1 MNSNKILPLL
11 GLLLLLILAIGSISA
26 ADADDLD
33 DALAN
38 IDLTDEGQSVNAI
51 DDSNM
56 VNDVNLNKIESS
68 SSRMA
73 MSFIASQIEHI
84 LESSIY
90 RNICF
95 SDYNEYL
102 QIKNSSDMDQKKM
115 DQSKRED
122 IIRKKEQLEIAM
134 RSQNSLNF
142 KYYYY
147 FIYDRNKWT

>member
-1 MNSNKILPLL
+1 
-11 GLLLLLILAIGSISA
+11 
-26 ADADDLD
+26 
-33 DALAN
+33 
-38 IDLTDEGQSVNAI
+38 
-51 DDSNM
+51 
-56 VNDVNLNKIESS
+56 
-68 SSRMA
+68 MA
-73 MSFIASQIEHI
+73 MSFIACQIEHI

-95 SDYNEYL
+95 LDYNEYL

-147 FIYDRNKWT
+147 FIYDRNRWT